1 MTKRNFP
8 ILVPAAPGS
17 PVRPEGSR
25 LGRGHLLGLAMT
37 LLCSTLV
44 LGASGRPAQAELARS
59 SGAQEEPTPVIDPQP
74 LPEPIHLPLVQL
86 AYDPVAPGAVVSKQ
100 SGFLS
105 GLSRS
110 GRDACRPGT
119 HALLDKPEGSPG
131 AVVLAVLQSDL
142 PGINL
147 DFHVGDYVEVEG
159 TVDLAPVECRILTHW
174 AMRVSAIQ
182 SVDIPPRP

>member
-1 MTKRNFP
+1 
-8 ILVPAAPGS
+8 V
-17 PVRPEGSR
+17 
-25 LGRGHLLGLAMT
+25 T
-37 LLCSTLV
+37 LLFSV
-44 LGASGRPAQAELARS
+44 LLLDAAGRPAKAELDRS
-59 SGAQEEPTPVIDPQP
+59 VGAQEEPTPVIDPQP
-74 LPEPIHLPLVQL
+74 LPEAVFLPLIQK
-86 AYDPVAPGAVVSKQ
+86 AYDPAAPGAVVSQQ
-100 SGFLS
+100 SGFLT

-119 HALLDKPEGSPG
+119 HALLSKPEGSPG
-131 AVVLAVLQSDL
+131 AIVLAVLQSDR

-159 TVDLAPVECRILTHW
+159 TVDLAPPDCRILTHW